1 MLPRTT
7 KKFIE
12 NNKKEKM
19 KTIMFVEYIIETLTV
34 LCTPLLK
41 TVIRSYF
48 FVVGDTFSCVSRL
61 GLEGLTMLCISF
73 VVLMVDDMDVKATI
87 NLLTGD
93 GVTMIKCLC
102 HEMVP

>member
-48 FVVGDTFSCVSRL
+48 FVMGDTMVLHVSL
-61 GLEGLTMLCISF
+61 GWFTWKDYLLVGLY
-73 VVLMVDDMDVKATI
+73 
-87 NLLTGD
+87 
-93 GVTMIKCLC
+93 
-102 HEMVP
+102 

>member
-12 NNKKEKM
+12 NNEKKEM
-19 KTIMFVEYIIETLTV
+19 KTIMFVEYIIENLTV

-48 FVVGDTFSCVSRL
+48 FVVGDTTSCMCLPVGRGS
-61 GLEGLTMLCISF
+61 TDDLCIFCGFDSRC
-73 VVLMVDDMDVKATI
+73 
-87 NLLTGD
+87 
-93 GVTMIKCLC
+93 MISRDL
-102 HEMVP
+102 

>member
-48 FVVGDTFSCVSRL
+48 FVVGDTFFMCLSVGFGR
-61 GLEGLTMLCISF
+61 TDNVVCIF
-73 VVLMVDDMDVKATI
+73 C
-87 NLLTGD
+87 GFD
-93 GVTMIKCLC
+93 GR
-102 HEMVP
+102 

>member
-1 MLPRTT
+1 MLPKTT

-12 NNKKEKM
+12 NNRKEKM

-48 FVVGDTFSCVSRL
+48 FVVGGHLFMCLSVRL
-61 GLEGLTMLCISF
+61 GKTDD
-73 VVLMVDDMDVKATI
+73 VVYI
-87 NLLTGD
+87 FCGFD
-93 GVTMIKCLC
+93 GR
-102 HEMVP
+102 

>member
-1 MLPRTT
+1 MLPRMT

-12 NNKKEKM
+12 NNEKKEM

-48 FVVGDTFSCVSRL
+48 FVVGDTTSC
-61 GLEGLTMLCISF
+61 M
-73 VVLMVDDMDVKATI
+73 
-87 NLLTGD
+87 
-93 GVTMIKCLC
+93 CLP
-102 HEMVP
+102 VG